1 MPEFHKILI
10 VWYQQ
15 NMRALPWRA
24 KNDPYFV
31 WVSEIILQ
39 QTRVDQGT
47 SYFLQFIEKFPD
59 VKSLASAGEN
69 EVLKVW
75 QGLGYYSRAR
85 NMHIAARQ
93 IINEFNGR
101 FPENIINI
109 KKLKG
114 IGDYTSAAIASIAF
128 GLPYAAIDGN
138 VYRVLSRIFGIDTPI
153 DSTQGKKEFDVLAT
167 ELLDR
172 VNPGMFNE
180 ALMEF
185 GALQCTPRN
194 PGCDS
199 CPFQSRCLAFLTN
212 ETAKFPVK
220 SKKTKVKN
228 RFFNYLFIKHEGY
241 IHLEKRET
249 NDIWRNLYQFP
260 MIESENALTVGEL
273 ISHAEFIS
281 MFKENKITVGASG
294 PGIIHLLSHQKLH
307 VQFIEITIQKP
318 GVNPAW
324 IKVLSDQL
332 HRYPVP
338 KVIDNYLSGNERNI
352 LMD

>member
-1 MPEFHKILI
+1 MIEFHKILI

-15 NMRALPWRA
+15 NQRALPWRT

-39 QTRVDQGT
+39 QTRVNQGT
-47 SYFLQFIEKFPD
+47 SYFLRFIEKFPD
-59 VKSLASAGEN
+59 VKALASADEN
-69 EVLKVW
+69 EVLKLW

-85 NMHIAARQ
+85 NMHFAARQ

-101 FPENIINI
+101 FPDNIINI

-153 DSTQGKKEFDVLAT
+153 DSTQGKKEFKNLAT

-172 VNPGMFNE
+172 VNPGIFNE

-185 GALQCTPRN
+185 GALHCTPRN
-194 PGCDS
+194 PGCDF
-199 CPFQSRCLAFLTN
+199 CPFRDRCLAFLTN

-220 SKKTKVKN
+220 SKKTKIKN
-228 RFFNYLFIKHEGY
+228 RFFNYMYIKHEEY

-249 NDIWRNLYQFP
+249 NDIWRNLYQLP
-260 MIESENALTVGEL
+260 MIESEKALTVGEL
-273 ISHAEFIS
+273 INNEEFIS
-281 MFKENKITVGASG
+281 IFKENQITVGALG

-307 VQFIEITIQKP
+307 VQFIEITILKP
-318 GVNPAW
+318 GINPQW
-324 IKVLSDQL
+324 IKVLSDQI
-332 HRYPVP
+332 HQYPVP
-338 KVIDNYLSGNERNI
+338 KVIYNYLSDDDRNI
-352 LMD
+352 LLE